1 MEKYKIDLQQFFKY
15 ESTKRELFMKHFAEL
30 ADELNG
36 SVITQ
41 TREKLA
47 PYMNVLEELSKA
59 DDTSKQ
65 ELLGTKE
72 VQEAL
77 AILKDIEAQKNSL
90 TFPEFE
96 LQFLKDNLTISE
108 AELKQYI
115 TDGTN

>member
-15 ESTKRELFMKHFAEL
+15 ESMKRELFMKHFAEL

-47 PYMNVLEELSKA
+47 PYMNVLDELSKA
-59 DDTSKQ
+59 NDA
-65 ELLGTKE
+65 TKE
-72 VQEAL
+72 ALLTTKEAQEAL
-77 AILKDIEAQKNSL
+77 AILKDIEAQKKSL
-90 TFPEFE
+90 TFPEFD
-96 LQFLKDNLTISE
+96 LQFIKDNLTISE
-108 AELKQYI
+108 TELKQYI

>member
-30 ADELNG
+30 ANELNG

-47 PYMNVLEELSKA
+47 PYMNVLDELSKA
-59 DDTSKQ
+59 NDA
-65 ELLGTKE
+65 TKE
-72 VQEAL
+72 ALLTTKEAQEAL
-77 AILKDIEAQKNSL
+77 AILKDIEAQKKSL
-90 TFPEFE
+90 TFPEFD
-96 LQFLKDNLTISE
+96 LQFIKDNLTISE

>member
-47 PYMNVLEELSKA
+47 PYMNVLDELSKA
-59 DDTSKQ
+59 NDA
-65 ELLGTKE
+65 TKE
-72 VQEAL
+72 ALLTTKEAQEAL
-77 AILKDIEAQKNSL
+77 AILKDIEAQKKSL
-90 TFPEFE
+90 TFPEFD
-96 LQFLKDNLTISE
+96 LQFIKDNLTISE
-108 AELKQYI
+108 TELKQYI

>member
-30 ADELNG
+30 ANELNG

-47 PYMNVLEELSKA
+47 PYMNVLDELSKA
-59 DDTSKQ
+59 NDA
-65 ELLGTKE
+65 TKE
-72 VQEAL
+72 ALLTTKEAQEAL
-77 AILKDIEAQKNSL
+77 AVLKDIEAQKKSL
-90 TFPEFE
+90 TFPEFD
-96 LQFLKDNLTISE
+96 LQFIKDNLTISE
-108 AELKQYI
+108 TELKQYI

>member
-30 ADELNG
+30 ANELNG

-47 PYMNVLEELSKA
+47 PYMNVLDELSKA
-59 DDTSKQ
+59 NDA
-65 ELLGTKE
+65 TKE
-72 VQEAL
+72 ALLTTKEAQEAL
-77 AILKDIEAQKNSL
+77 AILKDIEAQKKSL
-90 TFPEFE
+90 TFPEFD
-96 LQFLKDNLTISE
+96 LQFIKDNLTISE
-108 AELKQYI
+108 TELKQYI

>member
-30 ADELNG
+30 ADGLNG

-47 PYMNVLEELSKA
+47 PYMNVLDELSKA
-59 DDTSKQ
+59 DDT
-65 ELLGTKE
+65 TKE
-72 VQEAL
+72 ALLTTKEAQEAL
-77 AILKDIEAQKNSL
+77 AILKDIEAQKKSL

>member
-47 PYMNVLEELSKA
+47 PYMNVLDELSKA
-59 DDTSKQ
+59 DDT
-65 ELLGTKE
+65 TKE
-72 VQEAL
+72 ALLTTKEAQEAL
-77 AILKDIEAQKNSL
+77 AILKDIETQKNSL
-90 TFPEFE
+90 KFPEFD
-96 LQFLKDNLTISE
+96 LQFIKDNLTISE
-108 AELKQYI
+108 TELKQYLSNG
-115 TDGTN
+115 TD

>member
-30 ADELNG
+30 ANELNG

-47 PYMNVLEELSKA
+47 PYMNVLDELSKA
-59 DDTSKQ
+59 NDA
-65 ELLGTKE
+65 TKE
-72 VQEAL
+72 ALLTTKEAQEAL
-77 AILKDIEAQKNSL
+77 AILKDIEAQKKSL
-90 TFPEFE
+90 TFPEFD
-96 LQFLKDNLTISE
+96 LQFIKDNLTISE

-115 TDGTN
+115 TDGTK

>member
-15 ESTKRELFMKHFAEL
+15 ESMKRELFMKHFAEL

-47 PYMNVLEELSKA
+47 PYMNVLDELSKA
-59 DDTSKQ
+59 DDT
-65 ELLGTKE
+65 TKE
-72 VQEAL
+72 ALLTTKEAQEAL
-77 AILKDIEAQKNSL
+77 AILKDIEAQKKSL
-90 TFPEFE
+90 TFPEFD

-108 AELKQYI
+108 TELKQYI
-115 TDGTN
+115 TNGIN